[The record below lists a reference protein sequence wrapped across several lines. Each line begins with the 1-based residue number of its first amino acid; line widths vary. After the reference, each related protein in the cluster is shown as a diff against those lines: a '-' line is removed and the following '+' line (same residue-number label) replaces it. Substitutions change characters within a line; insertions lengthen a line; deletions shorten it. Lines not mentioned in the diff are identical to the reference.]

1 MTNPENLEIPDVPL
15 TARLPWDA
23 ADPFTYYEYRRRWEG
38 DVVWE
43 HGMRAWL
50 VFGYQ
55 PVQQI
60 LGGAGW
66 TSSPLANANARD
78 ALRAVDR
85 DMLRSNILFTD
96 DIDHQRLRNSVHDV
110 FTPSFIAGLRD
121 GIEAIAA
128 ETIDRIPAG
137 VEFDFMTEIASPLP
151 IAVVAAWMG
160 LDVDTARLLGGES
173 AAITRMISDVTDTAA
188 VEAGTAA
195 FAALLA
201 ELLPLAA
208 DRRTHR
214 GDDLLSYI
222 AADPN
227 LDLDDV
233 VTTAVIIAVAGH
245 ASTANLLGAAMIRLL
260 KNRPNRVRLIE
271 TLDTVDDRLV
281 NELLRM
287 DGPVQAVARTATLD
301 QIVGG
306 VAIHAGE
313 PVIAV
318 IGAANRDPE
327 VFTWPARLQ
336 ADRPGPAPLTFGF
349 GTHYCL
355 GAALARLEISIALQH
370 ILARRPVL
378 RGDPA
383 WRDTPT
389 VRGPLRVP
397 MAFDDG

>member
-1 MTNPENLEIPDVPL
+1 MTNPENLEIPEVPL

-23 ADPFTYYEYRRRWEG
+23 ADPFAYYEYRRRWEG

-50 VFGYQ
+50 VLGYQ
-55 PVQQI
+55 SVQQI

-66 TSSPLANANARD
+66 TSNPLANVNARD
-78 ALRAVDR
+78 ALRSVDPE
-85 DMLRSNILFTD
+85 MLRSNILFTD
-96 DIDHQRLRNSVHDV
+96 SADHQRLRNSVRDV
-110 FTPSFIAGLRD
+110 FTPAFVAGLAD
-121 GIEAIAA
+121 GVEAIAG

-160 LDVDTARLLGGES
+160 LDVDAARLLGEES
-173 AAITRMISDVTDTAA
+173 GPITRMINDVTDTDA

-195 FAALLA
+195 IAALLA
-201 ELLPLAA
+201 ELLPSAA

-227 LDLDDV
+227 LALDDV
-233 VTTAVIIAVAGH
+233 VTTAAIIAVAGH
-245 ASTANLLGAAMIRLL
+245 ETTANLLGAAMIRLL
-260 KNRPNRVRLIE
+260 KARPHRARLVDTI
-271 TLDTVDDRLV
+271 DTVDDRLV
-281 NELLRM
+281 SELLRL
-287 DGPVQAVARTATLD
+287 DGPVQAVVRTATLD

-313 PVIAV
+313 PVVAV

-327 VFTWPARLQ
+327 VFTWPARFQ
-336 ADRPGPAPLTFGF
+336 ADRAGPAPLTFGY
-349 GTHYCL
+349 GSHYCL
-355 GAALARLEISIALQH
+355 GAALARLEIGVALQH

-378 RGDPA
+378 RGDPS

-389 VRGPLRVP
+389 MRGPLCLP
-397 MAFDDG
+397 MAFEDG